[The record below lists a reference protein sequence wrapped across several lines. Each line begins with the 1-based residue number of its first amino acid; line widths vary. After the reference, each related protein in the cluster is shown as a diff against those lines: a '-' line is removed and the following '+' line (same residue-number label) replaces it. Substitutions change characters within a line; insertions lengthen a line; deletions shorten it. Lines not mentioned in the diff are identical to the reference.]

1 MTIAFCYN
9 VKKSSPSLDPSQQ
22 KDIEFDDMTVIGSIR
37 DAIKSLGHDVIMI
50 EADLDAYDKLRKNKN
65 KIDIVF
71 NIAEGLGGDA
81 RESQIPIFCEMLGI
95 AYTHSGPTTHAIKLD
110 KHLTK
115 KVLKSEGINVPG
127 SVVVN
132 KIKDN
137 YDIDLNFPLII
148 KPNKEGSS
156 KGIYDK
162 NVVNNKEELKERLD
176 YMIKNFGEELVEEYI
191 DGREFTVSVVG
202 NPPKVLPIVE
212 QKFDFL
218 PKGFKKIA
226 SYELKWLYE
235 DTLKDLRDAYDCPAK
250 LTSKEKKNIEDT
262 SLKIFDALNVRD
274 CARID
279 YRINDEGDLYF
290 LEINTLPGMNP
301 DENVIS
307 YLPVAARAAGM
318 KFSDLVGEIITS
330 ARKRQTGDNKS

>member
-1 MTIAFCYN
+1 MVVAFCYN

-22 KDIEFDDMTVIGSIR
+22 EDIEFDDINVVNSIR
-37 DAIKSLGHDVIMI
+37 SAIESLGHEVIMI
-50 EADLDAYDKLRKNKN
+50 EADLNAYDKLRKNKE

-95 AYTHSGPTTHAIKLD
+95 KYTHSGPTTHAIKLD

-115 KVLKSEGINVPG
+115 KVLKSDGINVPG

-132 KIKDN
+132 KIAKDYEIN
-137 YDIDLNFPLII
+137 LNFPLII

-162 NVVNNKEELKERLD
+162 NVVSNKEELKTRLD

-191 DGREFTVSVVG
+191 DGREFTVSIVG

-212 QKFDFL
+212 QKFNFL

-250 LTSKEKKNIEDT
+250 LTDSEKKNIEET
-262 SLKIFDALNVRD
+262 SLKIFNTLNVKD

-279 YRINDEGDLYF
+279 YRMKENGELYF

-301 DENVIS
+301 DENIIS
-307 YLPVAARAAGM
+307 YLPVAARTAGLSFPNLV
-318 KFSDLVGEIITS
+318 KTILDSAIKRFS
-330 ARKRQTGDNKS
+330 N